1 MSNDKKWQI
10 LRSHLA
16 FDHPWYKVR
25 QDVVKLPNGQVI
37 DDYFVSVRPDVAL
50 VLPITPQAEIVFVYQ
65 YRHGAQAV
73 LLELPAGTF
82 DPHTEKAEVA
92 ALRELEEETGYTTD
106 TLIPLSTLYDN
117 PVKETNQIHLFLAK
131 DVSQSTTQKLDVTE
145 DIDVV
150 RVPIAEIHERIR
162 AREIQVAGTL
172 AAIYLGLAYL
182 NKGQGEGEKAK
193 GGGA

>member
-1 MSNDKKWQI
+1 MTASDNKKWRI

-25 QDVVKLPNGQVI
+25 QDVVQLPNGKVI

-82 DPHTEKAEVA
+82 DPRAEKAAVA

-106 TLIPLSTLYDN
+106 ALIPLTTLYDN

-131 DVSQSTTQKLDVTE
+131 DVTQKLAQKLDVTE

-150 RVPIAEIHERIR
+150 LVPIADIPQRIR
-162 AREIQVAGTL
+162 SGEIQVAGTL
-172 AAIYLGLAYL
+172 AAIYLGLGYL
-182 NKGQGEGEKAK
+182 GRG
-193 GGGA
+193 

>member
-1 MSNDKKWQI
+1 MSNPKKWQI
-10 LRSHLA
+10 LRFSVGEARPSHLA

-25 QDVVKLPNGQVI
+25 QDVVRLPNGQII

-82 DPHTEKAEVA
+82 APHTEKAEVA

-131 DVSQSTTQKLDVTE
+131 DVSQSMTQKLDVTE

-150 RVPIAEIHERIR
+150 RVPITEIHERIR
-162 AREIQVAGTL
+162 AGEIQVAGTL
-172 AAIYLGLAYL
+172 AAIYLGLEYL
-182 NKGQGEGEKAK
+182 GRG
-193 GGGA
+193 

>member
-1 MSNDKKWQI
+1 M
-10 LRSHLA
+10 RSHLA

-25 QDVVKLPNGQVI
+25 QDVVRLPNGQII

-50 VLPITPQAEIVFVYQ
+50 VLPITPQQEIVFVHQ

-82 DPHTEKAEVA
+82 DPHVEKADVA

-106 TLIPLSTLYDN
+106 ALILLSTLYDN
-117 PVKETNQIHLFLAK
+117 PVKETNQIHLFLAQ
-131 DVSQSTTQKLDVTE
+131 DVSQGMAQKLDVTE

-162 AREIQVAGTL
+162 AGEIQVAGTL
-172 AAIYLGLAYL
+172 AAIYLGLEYL
-182 NKGQGEGEKAK
+182 GMGYGRCMQRPYRDSPYRDSV
-193 GGGA
+193 